1 MTRVDRRQ
9 WVIRFVVAALVLV
22 GACGWNDQVS
32 QTGSRQAE
40 VRLLVP
46 RVVAEH
52 PHDPGA
58 FTQGLE
64 LVNGLLVEGTGLYGS
79 STLRVVDRTSGKV
92 LRSQDL
98 ADGRFGEGVTALG
111 DGRVVQLTWKAG
123 RAVVWQL
130 DPLVPIG
137 TWHYDGEGW
146 GVCRL
151 NDDTL
156 ATSDGSA
163 TITLRRS
170 DDFSPMGS
178 LRVTLDGQPVDR
190 LNELECVG
198 FTVWANV
205 WLTDRIVAINA
216 IDGQVTAV
224 VDASDLPVDRS
235 SLGPDDVLNG
245 IAHDPDTNHFLL
257 TGKHWPSLFEVELV
271 EATATAEAY

>member
-1 MTRVDRRQ
+1 MTKVDRHR
-9 WVIRFVVAALVLV
+9 WAIRFVVAALVLAC
-22 GACGWNDQVS
+22 ACGWNDQVS
-32 QTGSRQAE
+32 QTGPGQAE

-64 LVNGLLVEGTGLYGS
+64 LVDGLLVESTGLYGS
-79 STLRVVDRTSGKV
+79 STLRVVDLTSGKA

-123 RAVVWQL
+123 RAVLWRL
-130 DPLVPIG
+130 DPLVPVG
-137 TWHYDGEGW
+137 TWDYDGEGW
-146 GVCRL
+146 GICRL

-163 TITLRRS
+163 TITFRRS
-170 DDFSPMGS
+170 EDFSQMGS
-178 LRVTLDGQPVDR
+178 IKVTLDGRPVGR

-198 FTVWANV
+198 STIWANV
-205 WLTDRIVAINA
+205 WLTDRIVAVNA
-216 IDGQVTAV
+216 IDGRVTAV

-235 SLGPDDVLNG
+235 SLTPDSVLNG

-257 TGKHWPSLFEVELV
+257 TGKHWSSLFEVELV
-271 EATATAEAY
+271 EATGDG

>member
-1 MTRVDRRQ
+1 MTRVDRRR
-9 WVIRFVVAALVLV
+9 WVIRFVVAALVLA

-32 QTGSRQAE
+32 QTGPGQAE

-52 PHDPGA
+52 PHNPGA

-64 LVNGLLVEGTGLYGS
+64 LVDGLLVESTGLYGS
-79 STLRVVDRTSGKV
+79 STLRVVDLTSGKA

-123 RAVVWQL
+123 RAVLWRL
-130 DPLVPIG
+130 DPLVPVG
-137 TWHYDGEGW
+137 TWDYDGEGW
-146 GVCRL
+146 GICRL

-170 DDFSPMGS
+170 EDFSQMGS
-178 LRVTLDGQPVDR
+178 IKVTLDGRPVGR

-198 FTVWANV
+198 STIWANV
-205 WLTDRIVAINA
+205 WLTDRIVAVNA
-216 IDGQVTAV
+216 IDGRVTAV

-235 SLGPDDVLNG
+235 SLAPDSVLNG
-245 IAHDPDTNHFLL
+245 IAHDPDTDHFLL
-257 TGKHWPSLFEVELV
+257 TGKHWPLLFEVELV
-271 EATATAEAY
+271 DATGDG

>member
-1 MTRVDRRQ
+1 MTRVARHR
-9 WVIRFVVAALVLV
+9 WAIRFVVAALVLV

-64 LVNGLLVEGTGLYGS
+64 LVDGLLVESTGLYGS
-79 STLRVVDRTSGKV
+79 PTLRVVDRTSGKV

-98 ADGRFGEGVTALG
+98 ADSRFGEGVTALG
-111 DGRVVQLTWKAG
+111 NGRVVQLTWKAG
-123 RAVVWQL
+123 RAVLWRL
-130 DPLVPIG
+130 DPLVPVG
-137 TWHYDGEGW
+137 TWDYDGEGW

-170 DDFSPMGS
+170 DDFSPVGS
-178 LRVTLDGQPVDR
+178 LAVTLDGRPVDQ

-198 FTVWANV
+198 STVWANV
-205 WLTDRIVAINA
+205 WLTDRIVAVNA
-216 IDGQVTAV
+216 IDGRVTAV
-224 VDASDLPVDRS
+224 VAASDLPVARS
-235 SLGPDDVLNG
+235 SLGPDDVLTG

-257 TGKHWPSLFEVELV
+257 AGKHWPSLFEVELV
-271 EATATAEAY
+271 EATGDG

>member
-1 MTRVDRRQ
+1 MTRVDRRG
-9 WVIRFVVAALVLV
+9 WVIRFVVAALVLA

-32 QTGSRQAE
+32 QTELGQTE

-64 LVNGLLVEGTGLYGS
+64 LVDGLLVEGTGLYGS
-79 STLRVVDRTSGKV
+79 STLRVVDWASGKV

-137 TWHYDGEGW
+137 TWDYDGEGW

-178 LRVTLDGQPVDR
+178 LEVTLDGRPVDR
-190 LNELECVG
+190 LNELECVDS
-198 FTVWANV
+198 TIWANV
-205 WLTDRIVAINA
+205 WLTDRIVAVNA
-216 IDGQVTAV
+216 VDGRVTTV
-224 VDASDLPVDRS
+224 VDVSDLPVDRS
-235 SLGPDDVLNG
+235 ALAPDDVLNG
-245 IAHDPDTNHFLL
+245 IAHDPDTGHFLL
-257 TGKHWPSLFEVELV
+257 TGKRWPSLFEVELV
-271 EATATAEAY
+271 DATGDG

>member
-1 MTRVDRRQ
+1 MTKVDRHR
-9 WVIRFVVAALVLV
+9 WAIRFVVAALVLA

-32 QTGSRQAE
+32 QTGPGQAE

-64 LVNGLLVEGTGLYGS
+64 LVDGLLVESTGLYGA

-98 ADGRFGEGVTALG
+98 ADGLFGEGVTALE

-123 RAVVWQL
+123 RAVLWRL
-130 DPLVPIG
+130 DPLVPVG
-137 TWHYDGEGW
+137 TWDYDGEGW

-170 DDFSPMGS
+170 EDFSQMGS
-178 LRVTLDGQPVDR
+178 IKVTLDGQPVGR

-198 FTVWANV
+198 STIWANV
-205 WLTDRIVAINA
+205 WLTDRIVAVNA
-216 IDGQVTAV
+216 IDGRVTAV

-235 SLGPDDVLNG
+235 SLTPDGVLNG
-245 IAHDPDTNHFLL
+245 IAHDPDTDHFLL
-257 TGKHWPSLFEVELV
+257 TGKRWPSLFEVELV
-271 EATATAEAY
+271 EATGDS

>member
-1 MTRVDRRQ
+1 MTRVNRRG
-9 WVIRFVVAALVLV
+9 WVIRFVVAALVLA

-32 QTGSRQAE
+32 QTELGQTE

-64 LVNGLLVEGTGLYGS
+64 LVDGLLVEGTGLYGS
-79 STLRVVDRTSGKV
+79 STLRVVDWASGKV

-123 RAVVWQL
+123 RAVLWRL
-130 DPLVPIG
+130 DPLVPVG
-137 TWHYDGEGW
+137 TWDYDGEGW

-190 LNELECVG
+190 LNELECVD
-198 FTVWANV
+198 FTIWANV
-205 WLTDRIVAINA
+205 WLTDRIVAVNA

-257 TGKHWPSLFEVELV
+257 TGKHWSSLFEVELV
-271 EATATAEAY
+271 EATGDG

>member
-1 MTRVDRRQ
+1 MTKVDRRR
-9 WVIRFVVAALVLV
+9 WGIRFVVSALVLV

-32 QTGSRQAE
+32 QTESGQAE

-64 LVNGLLVEGTGLYGS
+64 LVDGLLVESTGLYGS
-79 STLRVVDRTSGKV
+79 STLRVVDRISGKT

-98 ADGRFGEGVTALG
+98 ADSRFGEGVTALG
-111 DGRVVQLTWKAG
+111 NGRVVQLTWKAG
-123 RAVVWQL
+123 RAVLWRL
-130 DPLVPIG
+130 DPLVPVG
-137 TWHYDGEGW
+137 TWDYDGEGW

-151 NDDTL
+151 NDDIL

-170 DDFSPMGS
+170 DDFSPVGS
-178 LRVTLDGQPVDR
+178 LEVTLAGRPVDQ

-198 FTVWANV
+198 STVWANV
-205 WLTDRIVAINA
+205 WLTDRIVAVNA
-216 IDGQVTAV
+216 IDGRVTAV

-257 TGKHWPSLFEVELV
+257 TGKHWSSLFEVELV
-271 EATATAEAY
+271 EATGDG

>member
-1 MTRVDRRQ
+1 MTKVDRHR
-9 WVIRFVVAALVLV
+9 WAIRFVVAALVLAC
-22 GACGWNDQVS
+22 ACGWNDQVS
-32 QTGSRQAE
+32 QTGPGQAE

-64 LVNGLLVEGTGLYGS
+64 LVDGLLVESTGLYGS
-79 STLRVVDRTSGKV
+79 STLRVVDRTSGKT

-98 ADGRFGEGVTALG
+98 ADDLFGEGVTALG

-123 RAVVWQL
+123 RAVLWRL
-130 DPLVPIG
+130 DPLVPVG
-137 TWHYDGEGW
+137 TWDYDGEGW

-163 TITLRRS
+163 TITFRRS
-170 DDFSPMGS
+170 EDFSQMGS
-178 LRVTLDGQPVDR
+178 IKVTLDGRPVGR

-198 FTVWANV
+198 STIWANV
-205 WLTDRIVAINA
+205 WLTDRIVAVNA
-216 IDGQVTAV
+216 IDGRVTAV

-235 SLGPDDVLNG
+235 SLAPDGVLNG
-245 IAHDPDTNHFLL
+245 IAHDPDTDHFLL

-271 EATATAEAY
+271 EATGDG

>member
-1 MTRVDRRQ
+1 MTRVDQHR
-9 WVIRFVVAALVLV
+9 WAIRFVVAALVLV
-22 GACGWNDQVS
+22 GACGWNDQFS
-32 QTGSRQAE
+32 QTKSGQAE

-64 LVNGLLVEGTGLYGS
+64 LVDGLLVESTGLYGS

-170 DDFSPMGS
+170 DDFSPVGS
-178 LRVTLDGQPVDR
+178 LEVTLDGRPVDQ

-198 FTVWANV
+198 STVWANV

-216 IDGQVTAV
+216 IDGRVTAV

-235 SLGPDDVLNG
+235 SLAPDDVLNG

-271 EATATAEAY
+271 EATGDG

>member
-1 MTRVDRRQ
+1 MTRVDRRG
-9 WVIRFVVAALVLV
+9 WVIRFVVAALVLA

-32 QTGSRQAE
+32 QTELGQTE

-64 LVNGLLVEGTGLYGS
+64 LVDGLLVEGTGLYGS

-123 RAVVWQL
+123 RAVLWRL
-130 DPLVPIG
+130 DPLVPVG
-137 TWHYDGEGW
+137 TWDYDGEGW

-151 NDDTL
+151 NDNTV

-170 DDFSPMGS
+170 NNFSPIGS
-178 LRVTLDGQPVDR
+178 LEVTLDGRPVDR

-198 FTVWANV
+198 STVWANV
-205 WLTDRIVAINA
+205 WLTDRIVAVNA
-216 IDGQVTAV
+216 IDGRVTAV

-245 IAHDPDTNHFLL
+245 IAHDPDTDHFLL
-257 TGKHWPSLFEVELV
+257 TGKRWPSLFEVELV
-271 EATATAEAY
+271 EAAGDG

>member
-1 MTRVDRRQ
+1 MTRVDRHR
-9 WVIRFVVAALVLV
+9 WAIRFVVAALVLV

-32 QTGSRQAE
+32 QTESGQAE

-46 RVVAEH
+46 RVVAEY
-52 PHDPGA
+52 PHDPES

-64 LVNGLLVEGTGLYGS
+64 LVDGLLVESTGLYGS

-123 RAVVWQL
+123 RAVLWRL
-130 DPLVPIG
+130 DPLVPVG
-137 TWHYDGEGW
+137 TWDYDGEGW

-170 DDFSPMGS
+170 DDFSPVGS
-178 LRVTLDGQPVDR
+178 LEVTLDGRPVDQ

-198 FTVWANV
+198 STVWANV

-216 IDGQVTAV
+216 IDGRVTAV

-235 SLGPDDVLNG
+235 SLAPDDVLNG

-257 TGKHWPSLFEVELV
+257 AGKHWPSLFEVELV
-271 EATATAEAY
+271 EATGDG

>member
-1 MTRVDRRQ
+1 MTKVDRHR
-9 WVIRFVVAALVLV
+9 WAIRFVVAALVLAC
-22 GACGWNDQVS
+22 ACGWNDQVS
-32 QTGSRQAE
+32 QTELGQTE

-64 LVNGLLVEGTGLYGS
+64 LVDGLLVEGTGLYGS
-79 STLRVVDRTSGKV
+79 STLRVVDWASGKV

-111 DGRVVQLTWKAG
+111 NGRVVQLTWKAG
-123 RAVVWQL
+123 RAVLWRL
-130 DPLVPIG
+130 DPLVPVG
-137 TWHYDGEGW
+137 TWDYDGEGW

-151 NDDTL
+151 NDDML

-170 DDFSPMGS
+170 DDFSPVGS
-178 LRVTLDGQPVDR
+178 LEVTLAGRPVDQ

-198 FTVWANV
+198 STVWANV
-205 WLTDRIVAINA
+205 WLTDRIVAVNA
-216 IDGQVTAV
+216 IDGRVTAV

-271 EATATAEAY
+271 EATGDG

>member
-1 MTRVDRRQ
+1 MTRVDRGQ
-9 WVIRFVVAALVLV
+9 WVIRFVVAALVLT
-22 GACGWNDQVS
+22 GACGWSDQVS
-32 QTGSRQAE
+32 QTGSKQAE

-52 PHDPGA
+52 PHDPEA

-79 STLRVVDRTSGKV
+79 STLRVVDRASGKV

-130 DPLVPIG
+130 DPLVPVG
-137 TWHYDGEGW
+137 TWDYDGEGW
-146 GVCRL
+146 GICRL

-205 WLTDRIVAINA
+205 WLTDRIVAVSA

-271 EATATAEAY
+271 EATGDG

>member
-1 MTRVDRRQ
+1 MTRVNRRG
-9 WVIRFVVAALVLV
+9 WVIRFVVAALVLA

-32 QTGSRQAE
+32 QTELGQTE

-64 LVNGLLVEGTGLYGS
+64 LVDGLLVEGTGLYGS
-79 STLRVVDRTSGKV
+79 STLRVVDWASGKV

-123 RAVVWQL
+123 RAVLWRL
-130 DPLVPIG
+130 DPLVPVG
-137 TWHYDGEGW
+137 TWDYDGEGW

-170 DDFSPMGS
+170 DDFSPVGS
-178 LRVTLDGQPVDR
+178 LEVTLAGRPVDQ

-198 FTVWANV
+198 STVWANV
-205 WLTDRIVAINA
+205 WLTDRIVAVNA
-216 IDGQVTAV
+216 IDGRVTAV

-257 TGKHWPSLFEVELV
+257 TGKHWSSLFEVELV
-271 EATATAEAY
+271 EAPGDG

>member
-1 MTRVDRRQ
+1 MTRVDRRG
-9 WVIRFVVAALVLV
+9 WVIRFVVAALVLA

-32 QTGSRQAE
+32 QTELGQTE

-46 RVVAEH
+46 RVVAEL

-58 FTQGLE
+58 FSQGLE
-64 LVNGLLVEGTGLYGS
+64 LVDGLLVEGTGLYGS

-123 RAVVWQL
+123 RAVLWRL
-130 DPLVPIG
+130 DPLVPVG
-137 TWHYDGEGW
+137 TWDYDGEGW

-170 DDFSPMGS
+170 DDFSPVGS
-178 LRVTLDGQPVDR
+178 LEVTLAGRPVDQ

-198 FTVWANV
+198 STVWANV

-216 IDGQVTAV
+216 IDGRVTAV

-235 SLGPDDVLNG
+235 SLAPDDVLNG

-257 TGKHWPSLFEVELV
+257 TGKHWSSLFEVELV
-271 EATATAEAY
+271 EATGDG

>member
-52 PHDPGA
+52 PHDPEA

-111 DGRVVQLTWKAG
+111 NGRVVQLTWKAG
-123 RAVVWQL
+123 RAVLWRL
-130 DPLVPIG
+130 DPLVPVG
-137 TWHYDGEGW
+137 TWDYNGEGW

-151 NDDTL
+151 DDDTL

-170 DDFSPMGS
+170 EDFSQMGS
-178 LRVTLDGQPVDR
+178 IKVTLDGRPVGR

-198 FTVWANV
+198 STIWANV
-205 WLTDRIVAINA
+205 WLTDRIVAVNA
-216 IDGQVTAV
+216 TDGRVTAV

-245 IAHDPDTNHFLL
+245 IAHDPDTDHFLL
-257 TGKHWPSLFEVELV
+257 TGKRWPSLFEVELV
-271 EATATAEAY
+271 EATGDG

>member
-1 MTRVDRRQ
+1 
-9 WVIRFVVAALVLV
+9 VIRFVVAALVLT
-22 GACGWNDQVS
+22 GACGWSDQVS
-32 QTGSRQAE
+32 QTGSKQAE

-52 PHDPGA
+52 PHDPEA

-79 STLRVVDRTSGKV
+79 STLRVVDRASGKV

-130 DPLVPIG
+130 DPLVPVG
-137 TWHYDGEGW
+137 TWDYDGEGW
-146 GVCRL
+146 GICRL

-205 WLTDRIVAINA
+205 WLTDRIVAVSA

-271 EATATAEAY
+271 EATGDG

>member
-1 MTRVDRRQ
+1 MTRVDRRG
-9 WVIRFVVAALVLV
+9 WVIRFVVAALVLA

-32 QTGSRQAE
+32 QTELGQTE

-64 LVNGLLVEGTGLYGS
+64 LVDGLLVEGTGLYGS
-79 STLRVVDRTSGKV
+79 STLRVVEWTSGKV

-123 RAVVWQL
+123 RALLWRL
-130 DPLVPIG
+130 HPLVPVG
-137 TWHYDGEGW
+137 TWDYDGEGW

-170 DDFSPMGS
+170 DDFSPVSS
-178 LRVTLDGQPVDR
+178 LEVTLAGRPVDQ

-198 FTVWANV
+198 STVWANV
-205 WLTDRIVAINA
+205 WLTDRIVAVNA
-216 IDGQVTAV
+216 IDGRVTAV

-257 TGKHWPSLFEVELV
+257 TGKHWSSLFEVELV
-271 EATATAEAY
+271 EATGDG

>member
-1 MTRVDRRQ
+1 
-9 WVIRFVVAALVLV
+9 IRFVVAAVVLA

-32 QTGSRQAE
+32 QTELGQTE

-64 LVNGLLVEGTGLYGS
+64 LVDGLLVEGTGLYGS

-123 RAVVWQL
+123 RAVLWRL
-130 DPLVPIG
+130 DPLVPVG
-137 TWHYDGEGW
+137 TWDYDGEGW

-170 DDFSPMGS
+170 DDFSPIGS
-178 LRVTLDGQPVDR
+178 LEVTLGDRPVDR

-198 FTVWANV
+198 STVWANV
-205 WLTDRIVAINA
+205 WLTARIVAVNA
-216 IDGQVTAV
+216 IDGRVTAV

-271 EATATAEAY
+271 EAAGDG

>member
-1 MTRVDRRQ
+1 MTKVDRHR
-9 WVIRFVVAALVLV
+9 WAIRFVMAALVLA

-32 QTGSRQAE
+32 QTGPGQAE

-52 PHDPGA
+52 PHNPGA

-64 LVNGLLVEGTGLYGS
+64 LVDGLLVESTGLYGS
-79 STLRVVDRTSGKV
+79 STLRVVDRTSGKT

-98 ADGRFGEGVTALG
+98 ADDLFGEGVTALG

-123 RAVVWQL
+123 RAVLWRL
-130 DPLVPIG
+130 DPLVPVG
-137 TWHYDGEGW
+137 TWDYDGEGW
-146 GVCRL
+146 GICRL

-170 DDFSPMGS
+170 EDFSQMGS
-178 LRVTLDGQPVDR
+178 IKVTLDGRPVGR

-198 FTVWANV
+198 STIWANV
-205 WLTDRIVAINA
+205 WLTDRIVAVNA
-216 IDGQVTAV
+216 IDGRVTAV

-235 SLGPDDVLNG
+235 SLAPDSVLNG

-271 EATATAEAY
+271 EATGDG